1 MYEPLDIYVA
11 FRRAQSNI
19 LNRGF
24 RLPKDFDKHL
34 NSKMSKSN
42 RDALIL
48 ATGYFNTKWQ
58 NVDPALFFDCGFELF
73 KKFTYIQFF
82 DERVM
87 NLYKAKD
94 KNRKR
99 EMEVNKEKL
108 KESSAF
114 VQKFMTDNEMKSLKE
129 YCRRR
134 NGESLIVVE
143 HYLKGH
149 IDKYF
154 FVYLIDKR
162 LILLNEDDKTM
173 IPYIIE
179 QYRECLQKLKELRK

>member
-24 RLPKDFDKHL
+24 RIPKDFDKHL

-42 RDALIL
+42 KDALIL

-58 NVDPALFFDCGFELF
+58 NINPEVFFDCGFELF
-73 KKFTYIQFF
+73 KKFTYVQFF

-87 NLYKAKD
+87 NMYKAKD

-114 VQKFMTDNEMKSLKE
+114 VQKFMASNEMKSLKE

-179 QYRECLQKLKELRK
+179 QYRECLQKLKELQK

>member
-24 RLPKDFDKHL
+24 RIPKDFDKHL

-42 RDALIL
+42 KDALIL

-58 NVDPALFFDCGFELF
+58 NINPEVFFDCGFELF
-73 KKFTYIQFF
+73 KKFTYVQFF

-87 NLYKAKD
+87 NMYKAKD

-114 VQKFMTDNEMKSLKE
+114 VQKFMTSNEMKSLKE

-179 QYRECLQKLKELRK
+179 QYRECLQKLKELQK